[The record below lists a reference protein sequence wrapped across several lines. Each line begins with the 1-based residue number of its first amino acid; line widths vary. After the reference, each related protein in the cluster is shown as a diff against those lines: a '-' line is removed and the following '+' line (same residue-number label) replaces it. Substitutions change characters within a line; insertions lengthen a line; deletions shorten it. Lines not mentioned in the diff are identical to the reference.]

1 MVLDIFKENWS
12 PAMTINQ
19 LLLSIV
25 SVLYDPM
32 LDYPVN
38 RGMARLYKR
47 NIKLYEEKARAWTR
61 QYSSAPVASYYPE
74 KGDEQWQ
81 EYCDAFAAHYAEME
95 ERRKWEEAARKR
107 RRAAASSTGRNKVP
121 RARGLNLVWRRTV
134 AFLQGRS
141 VAAPSSAAKK
151 AVAN

>member
-19 LLLSIV
+19 LLLSII
-25 SVLYDPM
+25 SVLYDPL

-38 RGMARLYKR
+38 RGMARLYQR

-61 QYSSAPVASYYPE
+61 KYSSAPVASYYPE

-81 EYCDAFAAHYAEME
+81 EYCDAFADHYAEME
-95 ERRKWEEAARKR
+95 EKRKCKSGEAEGRRIVHRPQGLAGKR
-107 RRAAASSTGRNKVP
+107 T
-121 RARGLNLVWRRTV
+121 
-134 AFLQGRS
+134 
-141 VAAPSSAAKK
+141 
-151 AVAN
+151 